1 MDDARTD
8 DDLMLAYAR
17 GEARAFEVLYERY
30 RQPLYRYLLHALGD
44 RAAADDLYQ
53 DVWSRI
59 IDARARFR
67 KSRGFKRY
75 AFRIAHNRL
84 VDHWRAL
91 ERQGSSG
98 EFDELR
104 LAAPSE
110 QQPDSASARDQQA
123 QQLRQALMQLS
134 TEQREA
140 FLLQQEAGL
149 SLADIAA
156 HSGVGRETVKSRLR
170 YAVKRLRN
178 LLGPGPEAAGP

>member
-1 MDDARTD
+1 MNDPRSD

-17 GEARAFEVLYERY
+17 GEMPAFEVLYERY

-67 KSRGFKRY
+67 RGNGFRRY

-84 VDHWRAL
+84 VDHWRQVGRRGEHAEL
-91 ERQGSSG
+91 EER
-98 EFDELR
+98 R
-104 LAAPSE
+104 LSAPTEDQPECASERE
-110 QQPDSASARDQQA
+110 QQVRR
-123 QQLRQALMQLS
+123 LHEALMQLS
-134 TEQREA
+134 NEQREA

-149 SLADIAA
+149 SLADIAGR
-156 HSGVGRETVKSRLR
+156 SGVGRETVKSRLR
-170 YAVKRLRN
+170 YAVRKLRA
-178 LLGPGPEAAGP
+178 LLAPGAEAAGP